1 MTKYRL
7 FIFFA
12 VVVAVGIMG
21 LVVGVTG
28 TRMFFPSST
37 VRAYNSSLLLKQI
50 QAVNQLVTVKY
61 VLEKVV
67 VLEDVKWYG
76 QSRVLMLAHGVV
88 KAGVDLKQVKA
99 GDVSVSGG
107 KISIHLPRPVIT
119 DVYLD
124 ERKTQVI
131 ERSTGLLMAFDKDLE
146 QNARRMAVDE
156 MKAAAR
162 SNDIL
167 GDAQERA
174 LLQVRALCNQL
185 GFADAE
191 VTVGR

>member
-1 MTKYRL
+1 MSKLRL
-7 FIFFA
+7 FLLCG
-12 VVVAVGIMG
+12 VVAAVGILGVIAGM
-21 LVVGVTG
+21 VGA
-28 TRMFFPSST
+28 RMFYPSST
-37 VRAYNSSLLLKQI
+37 VRAYSSSLLLKQI

-88 KAGVDLKQVKA
+88 KAGVDLKQVHA
-99 GDVSVSGG
+99 GDISVSGG
-107 KISIHLPRPVIT
+107 KISIRLPRPVIT

-146 QNARRMAVDE
+146 QNARRLAVDE
-156 MKAAAR
+156 MKTAAR

-167 GDAQERA
+167 SDAQERA
-174 LLQVRALCNQL
+174 SQQVKALCNQL
-185 GFADAE
+185 GFAEVE
-191 VTVGR
+191 VTVER

>member
-1 MTKYRL
+1 
-7 FIFFA
+7 
-12 VVVAVGIMG
+12 
-21 LVVGVTG
+21 
-28 TRMFFPSST
+28 
-37 VRAYNSSLLLKQI
+37 
-50 QAVNQLVTVKY
+50 
-61 VLEKVV
+61 
-67 VLEDVKWYG
+67 
-76 QSRVLMLAHGVV
+76 
-88 KAGVDLKQVKA
+88 VKA

>member
-1 MTKYRL
+1 MTKLRL
-7 FIFFA
+7 LILFL
-12 VVVAVGIMG
+12 VVAAVGIMG
-21 LVVGVTG
+21 VVAGLMG
-28 TRMFFPSST
+28 ARMFYPSST

-76 QSRVLMLAHGVV
+76 QSRVLMLAHGIV

-107 KISIHLPRPVIT
+107 KIAIQLPRPVIT

-131 ERSTGLLMAFDKDLE
+131 ERSTGLLMPFDKDLE

-162 SNDIL
+162 SCDIL
-167 GDAQERA
+167 NDAQERA
-174 LLQVRALCNQL
+174 LQQVKALCSQL
-185 GFADAE
+185 GFPDAE

>member
-1 MTKYRL
+1 MTKLRL
-7 FIFFA
+7 FILFS
-12 VVVAVGIMG
+12 VVVAVGILG
-21 LVVGVTG
+21 LVTG
-28 TRMFFPSST
+28 MIGARMFYPSST

-50 QAVNQLVTVKY
+50 QSVNQLVTVKY

-99 GDVSVSGG
+99 GDVSISGN
-107 KISIHLPRPVIT
+107 KLSIHLPRPVIT

-156 MKAAAR
+156 MKAAAN

-174 LLQVRALCNQL
+174 SLQIKALCNQL

>member
-1 MTKYRL
+1 MTKLRL
-7 FIFFA
+7 FILIL
-12 VVVAVGIMG
+12 VVAAVGIMG
-21 LVVGVTG
+21 LIAGVVGA
-28 TRMFFPSST
+28 RMFFPSSS

-88 KAGVDLKQVKA
+88 KAGVDLRQVRA

-124 ERKTQVI
+124 ERKTQII

-156 MKAAAR
+156 MKTAAR

-167 GDAQERA
+167 SDAQERA
-174 LLQVRALCNQL
+174 MLQVKTLCGQL
-185 GFADAE
+185 GFSDVE